1 MSEADS
7 GLRIG
12 EGKGRRLKADVAD
25 RSSDEIAVA
34 IHAFTD
40 AQWIRLRKVA
50 AKYAWLCPFEAD
62 DLLQEAF
69 CRALAGDR
77 RCPSHVDPVR
87 FLAEVTRSIA
97 DSGANK
103 VENQIDVVP
112 VMQPGAVAESAV
124 DPTDSRMSPEQTMA
138 ADEDAEA
145 LRQAMLGLF
154 PDDPQARDLLDGI
167 MEGYEG
173 EELRTLTD
181 LDETSFASKRRL
193 IRRTIDRHYPKGW
206 KP

>member
-1 MSEADS
+1 MRNGFACARSPQSTRGSA
-7 GLRIG
+7 
-12 EGKGRRLKADVAD
+12 RLKPTISCRRPSAG
-25 RSSDEIAVA
+25 
-34 IHAFTD
+34 
-40 AQWIRLRKVA
+40 RL
-50 AKYAWLCPFEAD
+50 
-62 DLLQEAF
+62 
-69 CRALAGDR
+69 GDR

-87 FLAEVTRSIA
+87 FLAEVMRSIA